1 MVEEVQVE
9 ALVEADMGEGVMQQ
23 QQQQAEEAAV
33 AAEEE
38 EEGLRPLTS
47 SASPCTLPGW
57 WS

>member
-47 SASPCTLPGW
+47 SASPCTLPDW